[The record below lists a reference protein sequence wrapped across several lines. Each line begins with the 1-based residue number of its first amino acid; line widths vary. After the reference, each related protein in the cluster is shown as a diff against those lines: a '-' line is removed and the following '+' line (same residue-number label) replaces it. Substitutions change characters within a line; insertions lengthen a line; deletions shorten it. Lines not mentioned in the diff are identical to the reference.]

1 MLSILKPILI
11 GGALNLAVG
20 LVLNKTQSRIDNRI
34 ESKAAAIALTLVIGG
49 LSYLA
54 THKVDTKFIT
64 PNMKALPSFM
74 R

>member
-1 MLSILKPILI
+1 MFSILKPILI
-11 GGALNLAVG
+11 GGALNLALG
-20 LVLNKTQSRIDNRI
+20 LVLNKTQSQIDTRV

-64 PNMKALPSFM
+64 PNTKVLASFM